1 MYNFVFN
8 DTLLVLH
15 HHVIVVTFI
24 LVSSLFQ
31 FTQGEECYQE
41 LIKDRTNLEHDI
53 QIKANSL
60 SIDSECMG
68 SRRWFP
74 VAAKLQPNS
83 QLVNKFLL
91 EKLETINNKH

>member
-1 MYNFVFN
+1 M
-8 DTLLVLH
+8 
-15 HHVIVVTFI
+15 
-24 LVSSLFQ
+24 SLFQ

-91 EKLETINNKH
+91 EKLDTITNNKH